1 MDRLPLAH
9 AIIIRIKSESNING
23 ISFIS
28 RAAIFRE
35 DKSFGLHLSILRWTH
50 IPVIGKPCEDG
61 DEAIPFSDCAS
72 LRKTKTD

>member
-9 AIIIRIKSESNING
+9 AIIIRIKSESNVNG

-28 RAAIFRE
+28 RAALFKE

-50 IPVIGKPCEDG
+50 IPVIGKPEMR
-61 DEAIPFSDCAS
+61 PFHSVIVPA
-72 LRKTKTD
+72 LERLKQIR